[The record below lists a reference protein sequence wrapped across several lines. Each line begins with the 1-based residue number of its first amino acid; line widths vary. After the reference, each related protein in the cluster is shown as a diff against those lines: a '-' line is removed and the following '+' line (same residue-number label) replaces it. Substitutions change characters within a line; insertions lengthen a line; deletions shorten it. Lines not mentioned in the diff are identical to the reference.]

1 MKRMVFYLLSAL
13 LVLST
18 AVSGAGASADAD
30 VKPILNRVSPSLV
43 KVVAED
49 GQRYVAS
56 GIAIGG
62 DEVLTSTIPFRQPMR
77 RVYVVTTRGEQIE
90 ADVAGKDWPAGMAL
104 LRLKKRALVPIP
116 LASGVEVGDWVA
128 LVGVFYRTFPA
139 VYQGIVSSVTEDEL
153 LINAAIAPGAAGG
166 AVVNRKGELV
176 GVIRGSVGFT
186 QAPAYT
192 FRDHQAEIEIR
203 AAKTGGTELCFALPL
218 ERMSRVAAELRRFG
232 RVKRPWIG
240 VTVNASG
247 QRLAVAEVM
256 PASPAQLGG
265 MRPGDELVACRGQ
278 EVKSPFDLGR
288 IMQTISPGEKVAF
301 KVRRAGKVRTVQLRV
316 AQSPDRDGS
325 SRDFPREHRLSR
337 IFTADTLP
345 GLVGSLPGVDRLEL
359 SLSDSRRIGID
370 VVELSQELA
379 GRFGA
384 PGQGAVMVSRVLP
397 DSAAGRAGLAVG
409 DLIVQANHHA
419 VVRQDDLRRT
429 VSRMREGEL
438 LHLELLRD
446 RKSHPVSL
454 RLDPMPPP
462 PEGEEGWRALERIW
476 NGLGQGLAGMDRL
489 KEPEPANRRPPE
501 ARPTDAERVR
511 LLELSKRQAEAL
523 KRLEQRIKELEE
535 QARQQESPDSP

>member
-13 LVLST
+13 LALAT
-18 AVSGAGASADAD
+18 AVSGAGKDAD

-90 ADVAGKDWPAGMAL
+90 AEVVGKDWPAGMAL
-104 LRLKKRALVPIP
+104 LRLKKKTLAPIP
-116 LASGVEVGDWVA
+116 LARGVEAGDWVA

-218 ERMSRVAAELRRFG
+218 ERMSRVAAELRQFG

-240 VTVNASG
+240 VTVTASG

-256 PASPAQLGG
+256 PDSPAQLGG
-265 MRPGDELVACRGQ
+265 MKPGDELLACRGQ
-278 EVKSPFDLGR
+278 AVRSPFDLGR
-288 IMQTISPGEKVAF
+288 VMQNLSPGEKVAF
-301 KVRRAGKVRTVQLRV
+301 QIRRAGKVRTVQLRV
-316 AQSPDRDGS
+316 AQSPDRDGPP
-325 SRDFPREHRLSR
+325 RDFPRLSR
-337 IFTADTLP
+337 IFTADNLP
-345 GLVGSLPGVDRLEL
+345 GLVGSLPGVDQLEL

-384 PGQGAVMVSRVLP
+384 PGQGAVMVSRVFP
-397 DSAAGRAGLAVG
+397 GSAAGRAGVTAG
-409 DLIVQANHHA
+409 DLIVQANHNA
-419 VVRQDDLRRT
+419 VVRHDDLRRT
-429 VSRMREGEL
+429 VSRMQEGEL

-446 RKSHPVSL
+446 RKSVPVSL

-462 PEGEEGWRALERIW
+462 PEEGWQALERIW
-476 NGLGQGLAGMDRL
+476 NGLGQGLAEMERL

-501 ARPTDAERVR
+501 ARPTDAERAR
-511 LLELSKRQAEAL
+511 L
-523 KRLEQRIKELEE
+523 
-535 QARQQESPDSP
+535 